1 MEGAATPDGNGAA
14 LPWAG
19 LLLDADAAGADAPPL
34 TGLLAEAGTAGADT
48 AGADAPGADAPGAD
62 ALAGEL
68 AEAGPAGDDGLADTV
83 TVE

>member
-1 MEGAATPDGNGAA
+1 M
-14 LPWAG
+14 
-19 LLLDADAAGADAPPL
+19 LDAGTAGADAPPW

-48 AGADAPGADAPGAD
+48 AGADAPGAD

-68 AEAGPAGDDGLADTV
+68 AEAGPAGDDGLAATV